1 MQGTRV
7 LHTLG
12 LWRNRRRIR
21 EEAQQMMHI
30 GSEQSRY
37 PKQRRLRVRV
47 TVRVCAVS
55 ARIVHVYDAKSSGR
69 GGFPGA
75 SEAARMRAKRLL

>member
-21 EEAQQMMHI
+21 EEAQQMIHI
-30 GSEQSRY
+30 GSAIRSTGGTCSCDRA
-37 PKQRRLRVRV
+37 RLCGL
-47 TVRVCAVS
+47 TP
-55 ARIVHVYDAKSSGR
+55 RIVHIYDAKSSGR

-75 SEAARMRAKRLL
+75 SEAARMRAQRLL